1 MATPELLIKNDLQL
15 KYQPLWDRIF
25 QATYQGVFPMPQTG
39 TPRDVLS
46 ITEGDHLYFAKT
58 LSEISNAVLRRP
70 YGRQVWKAITGP
82 EDIPGQTDY
91 RLWVEPGFSGVI
103 PQESIRNFKVEE
115 CSVEIGIQFSH
126 IVRIRVS
133 VF

>member
-1 MATPELLIKNDLQL
+1 
-15 KYQPLWDRIF
+15 
-25 QATYQGVFPMPQTG
+25 MPQTG

-46 ITEGDHLYFAKT
+46 ITQGDHLYFAKT
-58 LSEISNAVLRRP
+58 LSEISNAVLSEP

-82 EDIPGQTDY
+82 EDTPGQTDY
-91 RLWVEPGFSGVI
+91 KLWVEPGLTGVI
-103 PQESIRNFKVEE
+103 PQHSIRHFKVEE

-133 VF
+133 VV